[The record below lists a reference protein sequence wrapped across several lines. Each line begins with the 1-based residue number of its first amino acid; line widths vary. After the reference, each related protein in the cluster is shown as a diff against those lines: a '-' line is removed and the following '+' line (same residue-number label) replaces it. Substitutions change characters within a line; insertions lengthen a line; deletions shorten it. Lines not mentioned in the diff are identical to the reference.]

1 MKTKNMKTNKKYIP
15 EGYAVRIF
23 MWKEDEFNI
32 INWKNYDGDSSSMQT
47 AAKSLSGAMKI
58 VKQGLNSGNFTH
70 FTLKY
75 PISNYG
81 NMINEPEN
89 GK

>member
-32 INWKNYDGDSSSMQT
+32 INWKNYDFSIW
-47 AAKSLSGAMKI
+47 K
-58 VKQGLNSGNFTH
+58 
-70 FTLKY
+70 
-75 PISNYG
+75 NY
-81 NMINEPEN
+81 
-89 GK
+89 KR